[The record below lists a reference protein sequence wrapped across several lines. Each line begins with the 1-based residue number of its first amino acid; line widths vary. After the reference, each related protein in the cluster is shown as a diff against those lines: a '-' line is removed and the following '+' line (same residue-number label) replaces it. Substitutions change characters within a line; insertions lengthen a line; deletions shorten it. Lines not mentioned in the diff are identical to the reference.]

1 MRSFDTRSRAATAA
15 SGRKAAFF
23 PNHNININSS
33 RPLTAAAGI
42 ARDSSR
48 SSSKPT
54 STRTVHDGSYYHS
67 LLTRKVEEVENEV
80 QRLTEKI
87 EEIKVNC
94 SKQASRKEVYDS
106 LLGQVNQL
114 EESIVDYNFAVDKD
128 RSGSDPE
135 EIEALAFGLSEE
147 NEQQANEVDQLF
159 MKNQYHQHEIKN
171 IENEI
176 TKLRASFKSLLD
188 NSDKQTIHE
197 YERLTAQLKD
207 LKYERIE
214 VEGEIGVL
222 QAHVDRVQAIANRRN
237 DKDICERLDGELD
250 LVNCH
255 KIDLDA
261 LEETVYI
268 AQMDV
273 DDARLYFLDKVK
285 GNKAIM
291 INMSKEDDELQKK
304 IRELK
309 SKERQIVALLQD
321 DDSTNAT
328 KNDME
333 MKMYWKVKEA
343 QEYISSAEGTIDS
356 IRAECDTKKS
366 TINSLTETLSKRL
379 QSSKVEMPTQEHF
392 RNLNDTVS
400 FKSKH
405 LANSQI
411 TMKRLLDQ
419 RDKRRLEVSATTEVT
434 NYIAWLLNFISR
446 SCMPF

>member
-1 MRSFDTRSRAATAA
+1 
-15 SGRKAAFF
+15 
-23 PNHNININSS
+23 
-33 RPLTAAAGI
+33 
-42 ARDSSR
+42 
-48 SSSKPT
+48 
-54 STRTVHDGSYYHS
+54 
-67 LLTRKVEEVENEV
+67 
-80 QRLTEKI
+80 
-87 EEIKVNC
+87 
-94 SKQASRKEVYDS
+94 
-106 LLGQVNQL
+106 
-114 EESIVDYNFAVDKD
+114 
-128 RSGSDPE
+128 
-135 EIEALAFGLSEE
+135 
-147 NEQQANEVDQLF
+147 
-159 MKNQYHQHEIKN
+159 
-171 IENEI
+171 
-176 TKLRASFKSLLD
+176 
-188 NSDKQTIHE
+188 
-197 YERLTAQLKD
+197 
-207 LKYERIE
+207 
-214 VEGEIGVL
+214 
-222 QAHVDRVQAIANRRN
+222 VDRVQAIANRRN

-261 LEETVYI
+261 SEETVYI

>member
-1 MRSFDTRSRAATAA
+1 
-15 SGRKAAFF
+15 
-23 PNHNININSS
+23 
-33 RPLTAAAGI
+33 
-42 ARDSSR
+42 
-48 SSSKPT
+48 
-54 STRTVHDGSYYHS
+54 
-67 LLTRKVEEVENEV
+67 
-80 QRLTEKI
+80 
-87 EEIKVNC
+87 
-94 SKQASRKEVYDS
+94 
-106 LLGQVNQL
+106 
-114 EESIVDYNFAVDKD
+114 
-128 RSGSDPE
+128 
-135 EIEALAFGLSEE
+135 
-147 NEQQANEVDQLF
+147 
-159 MKNQYHQHEIKN
+159 
-171 IENEI
+171 
-176 TKLRASFKSLLD
+176 
-188 NSDKQTIHE
+188 
-197 YERLTAQLKD
+197 
-207 LKYERIE
+207 
-214 VEGEIGVL
+214 
-222 QAHVDRVQAIANRRN
+222 
-237 DKDICERLDGELD
+237 
-250 LVNCH
+250 
-255 KIDLDA
+255 
-261 LEETVYI
+261 
-268 AQMDV
+268 MDV